1 MLFEGEKAKQK
12 KYIAGG
18 GLVAK
23 SCPTVCDPMDNG
35 LSGSFVGG
43 ILQARI
49 LEWVAIS
56 FSRGSCPQTQGLNPP
71 HLHRRWILLLLS
83 HQRRPHVLQIQS
95 LRKHKPLERN
105 NSNLGKG
112 GKKNQTVEIN
122 KFSQKSYSISFF
134 SLTLEGIFVAE
145 YCNIS

>member
-23 SCPTVCDPMDNG
+23 SRPAVCDPMDSG
-35 LSGSFVGG
+35 LSGSFVSG

-105 NSNLGKG
+105 NSDLGKG
-112 GKKNQTVEIN
+112 EKKKNQTVEIN
-122 KFSQKSYSISFF
+122 NSARKATAFLF
-134 SLTLEGIFVAE
+134 SL
-145 YCNIS
+145 